1 MVLAGAAMVLQLAA
15 ALLTVLVTMLA
26 FLLVAVLA
34 ISLIVGVILS
44 LIGGFLDQQ
53 PATGHGLPPF
63 VTEDMMEAFF
73 AVQEESGIPVST
85 GVAQLIAE
93 SGFGLYGPGGDN
105 GQGLS
110 QLAYEYKNLFGIKYF
125 SGDQYAIGGV
135 DMSTGEQTGNGNT
148 TITAA
153 FSVYPDY
160 GACIRQRGWM
170 LSREP
175 YASKVAPYLNQ
186 NDKNYTKEAARGFV
200 NGIRAAGWA
209 TDSAYVEKCI
219 QHMDNYNL
227 YRFDNMT
234 YEEYQKSGGGDYDG
248 TVTPLMQSIV
258 DHAAKNQGMY
268 PCTPD
273 MCAQWVTGIYQ
284 AAGAPTIPYG
294 NAIDMWNNYK
304 NTGNTSMENIPPG
317 AIVCGSGYGTM
328 GSIYGHVGIYL
339 GNGMVANNRGY
350 FSVESLEEWCSWQTA
365 TCQGHTGWIGW
376 VFPGGV
382 PAS

>member
-1 MVLAGAAMVLQLAA
+1 M
-15 ALLTVLVTMLA
+15 
-26 FLLVAVLA
+26 
-34 ISLIVGVILS
+34 
-44 LIGGFLDQQ
+44 
-53 PATGHGLPPF
+53 
-63 VTEDMMEAFF
+63 
-73 AVQEESGIPVST
+73 
-85 GVAQLIAE
+85 IAE

-125 SGDQYAIGGV
+125 SGDKYAIGGV
-135 DMSTGEQTGNGNT
+135 DMSTGEETGNGNT
-148 TITAA
+148 TIIAG

-170 LSREP
+170 LNREP
-175 YASKVAPYLNQ
+175 YAGKVAPYRNH
-186 NDKNYTKEAARGFV
+186 NDKKYTKEAARGFM

-209 TDSAYVEKCI
+209 TDSSYVEKCV

-234 YEEYQKSGGGDYDG
+234 YEEYQKSGGGNYDG

-258 DHAAKNQGMY
+258 DHAANNQGIY

-382 PAS
+382 PAN